1 MSNTNYV
8 IMTVAS
14 VDFSYRETMAKLMSS
29 YSKDLIAKAG
39 AKGTRF
45 GSIGTGEH
53 AGSLLFVQ
61 FYDDLNGYQK
71 GLEMQGNSSQF
82 KEIMSSGKANIYLR
96 NIATSLQTKFEQ
108 SSEHPKYI
116 VITRAEAAMSDKD
129 KLTTINEPIGWEQQ
143 LEIAYKKGVK
153 AVLFIDEGV
162 KSKSSKYGSYFT
174 KEKRSVLIN
183 NAKFKVPF
191 AFIDAADLKRT
202 IGWSLKKIT
211 LCSKSKSLIF
221 LKFSSDISVKSI
233 PFISAPRA
241 PDSNFISVFI
251 KL

>member
-71 GLEMQGNSSQF
+71 GLELQGNSSQF

-108 SSEHPKYI
+108 SAEHPKYI
-116 VITRAEAAMSDKD
+116 VMTRAEASMSDKEKFLD
-129 KLTTINEPIGWEQQ
+129 CVNDTSSCFKDNGALTLRFGNLLTGSNVGNYLLGVGYPSMEAIEKTYDE
-143 LEIAYKKGVK
+143 LLAHSSYKK
-153 AVLFIDEGV
+153 LMTF
-162 KSKSSKYGSYFT
+162 
-174 KEKRSVLIN
+174 
-183 NAKFKVPF
+183 AKVNMRN
-191 AFIDAADLKRT
+191 I
-202 IGWSLKKIT
+202 IKI
-211 LCSKSKSLIF
+211 L
-221 LKFSSDISVKSI
+221 
-233 PFISAPRA
+233 
-241 PDSNFISVFI
+241 
-251 KL
+251 

>member
-14 VDFSYRETMAKLMSS
+14 VDFSYRETMTKLMSS

-53 AGSLLFVQ
+53 AGSLLFIQ

-116 VITRAEAAMSDKD
+116 VMTRAEASMSDKEKFLD
-129 KLTTINEPIGWEQQ
+129 CVNDTSSCFKDNGALTLRFGNLLTGSNVGNYLLGVGYPSMEAIEKTYDELSENSS
-143 LEIAYKKGVK
+143 YKK
-153 AVLFIDEGV
+153 LMTF
-162 KSKSSKYGSYFT
+162 
-174 KEKRSVLIN
+174 
-183 NAKFKVPF
+183 AKVNMRN
-191 AFIDAADLKRT
+191 I
-202 IGWSLKKIT
+202 IKI
-211 LCSKSKSLIF
+211 L
-221 LKFSSDISVKSI
+221 
-233 PFISAPRA
+233 
-241 PDSNFISVFI
+241 
-251 KL
+251 

>member
-53 AGSLLFVQ
+53 AGSLIFVQ

-71 GLEMQGNSSQF
+71 GLELQGNSSQF

-108 SSEHPKYI
+108 SAEHPKYI
-116 VITRAEAAMSDKD
+116 VMTRAEASMSDKEKFLD
-129 KLTTINEPIGWEQQ
+129 CVNDTSSCFKDNGALTLRFGNLLTGSNVGNYLLGVGYPSMEAIEKTYDELSANSS
-143 LEIAYKKGVK
+143 YKK
-153 AVLFIDEGV
+153 LMTF
-162 KSKSSKYGSYFT
+162 
-174 KEKRSVLIN
+174 
-183 NAKFKVPF
+183 AKVNMRN
-191 AFIDAADLKRT
+191 I
-202 IGWSLKKIT
+202 IKI
-211 LCSKSKSLIF
+211 L
-221 LKFSSDISVKSI
+221 
-233 PFISAPRA
+233 
-241 PDSNFISVFI
+241 
-251 KL
+251 

>member
-1 MSNTNYV
+1 
-8 IMTVAS
+8 MTVAS

-53 AGSLLFVQ
+53 AGSLLFIQ

-108 SSEHPKYI
+108 SAEHPKYI
-116 VITRAEAAMSDKD
+116 VMTRAEASMSDKEKFLD
-129 KLTTINEPIGWEQQ
+129 CVNDTSSCFKDNGALTLRFGNLLTGSNVGNYLLGVGYPSMEAIEKTYDE
-143 LEIAYKKGVK
+143 LLAHSSYKK
-153 AVLFIDEGV
+153 LMTF
-162 KSKSSKYGSYFT
+162 
-174 KEKRSVLIN
+174 
-183 NAKFKVPF
+183 AKVNMRN
-191 AFIDAADLKRT
+191 I
-202 IGWSLKKIT
+202 IKI
-211 LCSKSKSLIF
+211 L
-221 LKFSSDISVKSI
+221 
-233 PFISAPRA
+233 
-241 PDSNFISVFI
+241 
-251 KL
+251 

>member
-71 GLEMQGNSSQF
+71 GLELQGNSSQF

-108 SSEHPKYI
+108 SAEHPKYI
-116 VITRAEAAMSDKD
+116 VMTRAEASMSDKEKFLD
-129 KLTTINEPIGWEQQ
+129 CVNDTSSCFKDNGALTLRFGNLLTGSNVGNYLLGVGYPSMEAIEKTYDELSANSS
-143 LEIAYKKGVK
+143 YKK
-153 AVLFIDEGV
+153 LMSF
-162 KSKSSKYGSYFT
+162 
-174 KEKRSVLIN
+174 
-183 NAKFKVPF
+183 AKVNMRN
-191 AFIDAADLKRT
+191 I
-202 IGWSLKKIT
+202 IKI
-211 LCSKSKSLIF
+211 L
-221 LKFSSDISVKSI
+221 
-233 PFISAPRA
+233 
-241 PDSNFISVFI
+241 
-251 KL
+251 

>member
-8 IMTVAS
+8 VMTVAS

-53 AGSLLFVQ
+53 AGSLLFIQ

-71 GLEMQGNSSQF
+71 GLELQGNSSQF

-108 SSEHPKYI
+108 STEHPKYI
-116 VITRAEAAMSDKD
+116 VMTRAEASMSDKEKFLD
-129 KLTTINEPIGWEQQ
+129 CINDTSSCFKDNGALTLRFGNLLTGSNVGNYLLGVGYPSMEAIEKTYDELSANSS
-143 LEIAYKKGVK
+143 YKK
-153 AVLFIDEGV
+153 LMTF
-162 KSKSSKYGSYFT
+162 
-174 KEKRSVLIN
+174 
-183 NAKFKVPF
+183 AKVNMRN
-191 AFIDAADLKRT
+191 I
-202 IGWSLKKIT
+202 IKI
-211 LCSKSKSLIF
+211 L
-221 LKFSSDISVKSI
+221 
-233 PFISAPRA
+233 
-241 PDSNFISVFI
+241 
-251 KL
+251 

>member
-82 KEIMSSGKANIYLR
+82 KEIMSSGTVSY
-96 NIATSLQTKFEQ
+96 T
-108 SSEHPKYI
+108 H
-116 VITRAEAAMSDKD
+116 
-129 KLTTINEPIGWEQQ
+129 LTLPTMVQ
-143 LEIAYKKGVK
+143 V
-153 AVLFIDEGV
+153 
-162 KSKSSKYGSYFT
+162 
-174 KEKRSVLIN
+174 
-183 NAKFKVPF
+183 
-191 AFIDAADLKRT
+191 
-202 IGWSLKKIT
+202 
-211 LCSKSKSLIF
+211 
-221 LKFSSDISVKSI
+221 
-233 PFISAPRA
+233 
-241 PDSNFISVFI
+241 
-251 KL
+251 

>member
-71 GLEMQGNSSQF
+71 GLELQGNSSQF

-108 SSEHPKYI
+108 SSKHPKYI
-116 VITRAEAAMSDKD
+116 VMTRAEASMSDKEKFLD
-129 KLTTINEPIGWEQQ
+129 CVNDTSSCFKDNGALTLRFGNLLTGSNVGNYLLGVGYPSMEAIEKTYDELSANSS
-143 LEIAYKKGVK
+143 YKK
-153 AVLFIDEGV
+153 LMTF
-162 KSKSSKYGSYFT
+162 
-174 KEKRSVLIN
+174 
-183 NAKFKVPF
+183 AKVNMRN
-191 AFIDAADLKRT
+191 I
-202 IGWSLKKIT
+202 IKI
-211 LCSKSKSLIF
+211 LWI
-221 LKFSSDISVKSI
+221 
-233 PFISAPRA
+233 
-241 PDSNFISVFI
+241 
-251 KL
+251 

>member
-53 AGSLLFVQ
+53 AGSMLFVQ

-108 SSEHPKYI
+108 SAEHPKYI
-116 VITRAEAAMSDKD
+116 VMTRAEASMSDKEKFLD
-129 KLTTINEPIGWEQQ
+129 CVNDTSSCFKDNGALTLRFGNLLTGSNVGNYLLGVGYPSMEAIEKTYDELSANSS
-143 LEIAYKKGVK
+143 YKK
-153 AVLFIDEGV
+153 LMTF
-162 KSKSSKYGSYFT
+162 
-174 KEKRSVLIN
+174 
-183 NAKFKVPF
+183 AKVNMRN
-191 AFIDAADLKRT
+191 I
-202 IGWSLKKIT
+202 IKI
-211 LCSKSKSLIF
+211 L
-221 LKFSSDISVKSI
+221 
-233 PFISAPRA
+233 
-241 PDSNFISVFI
+241 
-251 KL
+251 

>member
-53 AGSLLFVQ
+53 AGSLIFVQ

-71 GLEMQGNSSQF
+71 GLEMQDNSSQF

-108 SSEHPKYI
+108 SAEHPKYI
-116 VITRAEAAMSDKD
+116 VMTRAEASMSDKEKFLD
-129 KLTTINEPIGWEQQ
+129 CVNDTSSCFKDNGALTLRFGNLLTGSNVGNYLLGVGYPSMEAIEKTYDELSANSS
-143 LEIAYKKGVK
+143 YKK
-153 AVLFIDEGV
+153 LMSF
-162 KSKSSKYGSYFT
+162 
-174 KEKRSVLIN
+174 
-183 NAKFKVPF
+183 AKVNMRN
-191 AFIDAADLKRT
+191 I
-202 IGWSLKKIT
+202 IKI
-211 LCSKSKSLIF
+211 L
-221 LKFSSDISVKSI
+221 
-233 PFISAPRA
+233 
-241 PDSNFISVFI
+241 
-251 KL
+251 

>member
-14 VDFSYRETMAKLMSS
+14 VDFSYRETMTKLMSS

-53 AGSLLFVQ
+53 AGSLLFIQ

-108 SSEHPKYI
+108 SAEHPKYI
-116 VITRAEAAMSDKD
+116 VMTRAEASMSDKEKFLD
-129 KLTTINEPIGWEQQ
+129 CVNDTSSCFKDNGALTLRFGNLLTGSNVGNYLLGVGYPSMEAIEKTYDELSANSS
-143 LEIAYKKGVK
+143 YKK
-153 AVLFIDEGV
+153 LMTF
-162 KSKSSKYGSYFT
+162 
-174 KEKRSVLIN
+174 
-183 NAKFKVPF
+183 AKVNMRN
-191 AFIDAADLKRT
+191 I
-202 IGWSLKKIT
+202 IKI
-211 LCSKSKSLIF
+211 L
-221 LKFSSDISVKSI
+221 
-233 PFISAPRA
+233 
-241 PDSNFISVFI
+241 
-251 KL
+251 

>member
-108 SSEHPKYI
+108 SAEHPKYI
-116 VITRAEAAMSDKD
+116 VITRAEASMSDKEKFLD
-129 KLTTINEPIGWEQQ
+129 CVNDTSSCFKDNGALTLRFGNLLTGSNVGNYLLGVGYPSMEAIEKTYDELSANSS
-143 LEIAYKKGVK
+143 YKK
-153 AVLFIDEGV
+153 LMTF
-162 KSKSSKYGSYFT
+162 
-174 KEKRSVLIN
+174 
-183 NAKFKVPF
+183 AKVNMRN
-191 AFIDAADLKRT
+191 I
-202 IGWSLKKIT
+202 IKI
-211 LCSKSKSLIF
+211 L
-221 LKFSSDISVKSI
+221 
-233 PFISAPRA
+233 
-241 PDSNFISVFI
+241 
-251 KL
+251 

>member
-14 VDFSYRETMAKLMSS
+14 VDFSYRETMTKLMSS

-53 AGSLLFVQ
+53 AGSLLFIQ

-71 GLEMQGNSSQF
+71 GLELQGNSSQF

-108 SSEHPKYI
+108 STEHPKYI
-116 VITRAEAAMSDKD
+116 VMTRAEASMSDKEKFLD
-129 KLTTINEPIGWEQQ
+129 CINDTSSCFKDNGALTLRFGNLLTGSNVGNYLLGVGYPSMGAIEKTYDDLSVNSS
-143 LEIAYKKGVK
+143 YKK
-153 AVLFIDEGV
+153 LMTF
-162 KSKSSKYGSYFT
+162 
-174 KEKRSVLIN
+174 
-183 NAKFKVPF
+183 AKVNMRN
-191 AFIDAADLKRT
+191 I
-202 IGWSLKKIT
+202 IKI
-211 LCSKSKSLIF
+211 L
-221 LKFSSDISVKSI
+221 
-233 PFISAPRA
+233 
-241 PDSNFISVFI
+241 
-251 KL
+251 

>member
-14 VDFSYRETMAKLMSS
+14 VDFSYRETMTKLMSS

-53 AGSLLFVQ
+53 AGSLLFIQ

-116 VITRAEAAMSDKD
+116 VMTRAEASMSDKEKFLD
-129 KLTTINEPIGWEQQ
+129 CVNDTSSCFKDNGALTLRFGNLLTGSNVGNYLLGVGYPSMEAIEKTYDELSANSS
-143 LEIAYKKGVK
+143 YKK
-153 AVLFIDEGV
+153 LMTF
-162 KSKSSKYGSYFT
+162 
-174 KEKRSVLIN
+174 
-183 NAKFKVPF
+183 AKVNMRN
-191 AFIDAADLKRT
+191 I
-202 IGWSLKKIT
+202 IKI
-211 LCSKSKSLIF
+211 L
-221 LKFSSDISVKSI
+221 
-233 PFISAPRA
+233 
-241 PDSNFISVFI
+241 
-251 KL
+251 

>member
-108 SSEHPKYI
+108 STEQPKYI
-116 VITRAEAAMSDKD
+116 VMTRAEASMSDKEKFLD
-129 KLTTINEPIGWEQQ
+129 CINDTSSCFKDNGALTLRFGNLLTGSNVGNYLLGVGYPSMEAIEKTYDDLSVNSS
-143 LEIAYKKGVK
+143 YKK
-153 AVLFIDEGV
+153 LMTF
-162 KSKSSKYGSYFT
+162 
-174 KEKRSVLIN
+174 
-183 NAKFKVPF
+183 AKVNMRN
-191 AFIDAADLKRT
+191 I
-202 IGWSLKKIT
+202 IKI
-211 LCSKSKSLIF
+211 L
-221 LKFSSDISVKSI
+221 
-233 PFISAPRA
+233 
-241 PDSNFISVFI
+241 
-251 KL
+251 

>member
-71 GLEMQGNSSQF
+71 GLELQGNSSQF

-108 SSEHPKYI
+108 SAEHPKYI
-116 VITRAEAAMSDKD
+116 VMTRAEASMSDKEKFLD
-129 KLTTINEPIGWEQQ
+129 CVNDTSSCFKDNGALTLRFGNLLTGSNVGNYLLGVGYPSMEAIEKTYDELSVNSS
-143 LEIAYKKGVK
+143 YKK
-153 AVLFIDEGV
+153 LMTF
-162 KSKSSKYGSYFT
+162 
-174 KEKRSVLIN
+174 
-183 NAKFKVPF
+183 AKVNMRN
-191 AFIDAADLKRT
+191 I
-202 IGWSLKKIT
+202 IKI
-211 LCSKSKSLIF
+211 L
-221 LKFSSDISVKSI
+221 
-233 PFISAPRA
+233 
-241 PDSNFISVFI
+241 
-251 KL
+251 

>member
-53 AGSLLFVQ
+53 AGSLLFIQ
-61 FYDDLNGYQK
+61 FYDDLNGYQT
-71 GLEMQGNSSQF
+71 GLELQGNSSQF

-116 VITRAEAAMSDKD
+116 VMTRAEASMSDKEKFLD
-129 KLTTINEPIGWEQQ
+129 CVNDTSSCFKDNGALTLRFGNLLTGSNVGNYLLGVGYPSMEAIEKTYDELSANSS
-143 LEIAYKKGVK
+143 YKK
-153 AVLFIDEGV
+153 LMTF
-162 KSKSSKYGSYFT
+162 
-174 KEKRSVLIN
+174 
-183 NAKFKVPF
+183 AKVNMRN
-191 AFIDAADLKRT
+191 I
-202 IGWSLKKIT
+202 IKI
-211 LCSKSKSLIF
+211 L
-221 LKFSSDISVKSI
+221 
-233 PFISAPRA
+233 
-241 PDSNFISVFI
+241 
-251 KL
+251 

>member
-108 SSEHPKYI
+108 STEHPKYI
-116 VITRAEAAMSDKD
+116 VMTRAEASMSDKEKFLD
-129 KLTTINEPIGWEQQ
+129 CINDTSSCFKDNGALTLRFGNLLTGSNVGNYLLGVGYPSMEAIEKTYDELSANSS
-143 LEIAYKKGVK
+143 YKKLMTFAK
-153 AVLFIDEGV
+153 
-162 KSKSSKYGSYFT
+162 
-174 KEKRSVLIN
+174 IN
-183 NAKFKVPF
+183 MRN
-191 AFIDAADLKRT
+191 I
-202 IGWSLKKIT
+202 IKI
-211 LCSKSKSLIF
+211 L
-221 LKFSSDISVKSI
+221 
-233 PFISAPRA
+233 
-241 PDSNFISVFI
+241 
-251 KL
+251 